1 MQFLIKQG
9 CVHKEIRPHFKGIGQ
24 LCRHLR
30 IVTLALVVGIL
41 SAGAQ
46 TQKGHDKKGGTQEG
60 GMVTGEGH

>member
-1 MQFLIKQG
+1 M
-9 CVHKEIRPHFKGIGQ
+9 GIGQ

-46 TQKGHDKKGGTQEG
+46 TQKGPNEKGGTQEG